1 MSKPDNITVT
11 NNGVVVI
18 QEDPGGNAHVAR
30 VIAYRISD
38 GKLATLAKF
47 DSQYFTATGS
57 KYMTIDEESSGVIDV
72 TSLLAKPG
80 DTNTY
85 LMLNAQIHVKGG
97 VTKADP
103 AVTGALSAGR
113 PDLRNLPSSSKKR
126 IDMEAIEGGQ
136 FYTMTITDWTKVF
149 N

>member
-11 NNGVVVI
+11 NGVVVI

-47 DSQYFTATGS
+47 DSQYFTEAGK
-57 KYMTIDEESSGVIDV
+57 KYMTLDEESSDVIDV
-72 TSLLAKPG
+72 TSLLAKAG

-85 LMLNAQIHVKGG
+85 LMLNAQVHVKGG

-103 AVTGALSAGR
+103 AVKGAVAAGR
-113 PDLRNLPSSSKKR
+113 PDLKDLPSASKKR
-126 IDMEAIEGGQ
+126 IDNAAVEGGQ
-136 FYTMTITDWTKVF
+136 FYTMVISDWTKVF